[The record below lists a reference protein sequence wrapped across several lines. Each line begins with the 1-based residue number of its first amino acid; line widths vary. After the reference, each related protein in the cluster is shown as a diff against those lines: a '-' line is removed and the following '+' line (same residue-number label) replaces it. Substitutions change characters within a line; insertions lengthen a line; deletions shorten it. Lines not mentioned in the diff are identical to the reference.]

1 VPRIIPIVEGHGEF
15 AAAPILVRRIAS
27 IVAPDA
33 PVEVLR
39 PIRVPRNRLLRLG
52 ELERAVEFAAR
63 QAGPDGR
70 ILILID
76 ADRDCPAQRA
86 PAILHRAKM
95 ARGDRLIRVVMAKR
109 EYEAW
114 LIAAAASIAGHRSLD
129 ASITA
134 PADAESI
141 ADAKGWLSDRMAPG
155 HSYRETLDQPA
166 LTDVFDLNAARVAP
180 SFDKLWRDVGAL
192 L

>member
-1 VPRIIPIVEGHGEF
+1 MPRIIAIVEGHGEV

-27 IVAPDA
+27 AVAPGV
-33 PVEVLR
+33 PVEVLA
-39 PIRVPRNRLLRLG
+39 PMRVPRNRLLKAG

-63 QAGPDGR
+63 KAGPEGR

-76 ADRDCPAQRA
+76 ADRDCPAERA
-86 PAILHRAKM
+86 PAILNRARA
-95 ARGDRLIRVVMAKR
+95 ARGDRLIRVVLAKT

-114 LIAAAASIAGHRSLD
+114 LIAAADSIAGHRSLD

-134 PADAESI
+134 PAAPESI
-141 ADAKGWLSDRMAPG
+141 ADAKRWLTDRMAPG
-155 HSYRETLDQPA
+155 RSYRETLDQPA
-166 LTDVFDLNAARVAP
+166 LTDVFDMNSARAAK
-180 SFDKLWRDVGAL
+180 SFDELWRDVGSL

>member
-1 VPRIIPIVEGHGEF
+1 
-15 AAAPILVRRIAS
+15 
-27 IVAPDA
+27 
-33 PVEVLR
+33 
-39 PIRVPRNRLLRLG
+39 
-52 ELERAVEFAAR
+52 
-63 QAGPDGR
+63 
-70 ILILID
+70 
-76 ADRDCPAQRA
+76 
-86 PAILHRAKM
+86 M

-134 PADAESI
+134 PVDAESI